1 MDFCAVCCVIKGW
14 YDNSFITCKD
24 SCKDSVLH
32 LHTMLY
38 RLRSCAFIILMNLY
52 VFILGFLCI
61 SCAQTFGRN
70 IRATYLLNIAF
81 FFKSVAQCD
90 NCFPFF
96 LTVYC

>member
-14 YDNSFITCKD
+14 YDNSFITY
-24 SCKDSVLH
+24 KDSVLH

-52 VFILGFLCI
+52 VFILGFLFI

-70 IRATYLLNIAF
+70 IRATF
-81 FFKSVAQCD
+81 
-90 NCFPFF
+90 
-96 LTVYC
+96 